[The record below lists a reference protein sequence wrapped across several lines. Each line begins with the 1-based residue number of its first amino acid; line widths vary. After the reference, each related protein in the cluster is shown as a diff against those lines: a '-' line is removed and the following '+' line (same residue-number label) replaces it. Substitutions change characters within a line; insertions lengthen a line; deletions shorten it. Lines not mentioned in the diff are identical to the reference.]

1 MNTWD
6 MPLTKVPR
14 PYWCCRLCVQGSWSS
29 LNYVRTKNM
38 MNVWIHPSSILF
50 NPNNEYQPKTII
62 YHENVTTN
70 KNYMRH
76 VSAVMPEW
84 IKNVIEFL

>member
-1 MNTWD
+1 MCRAVD
-6 MPLTKVPR
+6 KVAT
-14 PYWCCRLCVQGSWSS
+14 LHWSS

-38 MNVWIHPSSILF
+38 MNVWIHPTSILF
-50 NPNNEYQPKTII
+50 NPNNGYQPKTII

-76 VSAVMPEW
+76 VSAVKPEW
-84 IKNVIEFL
+84 IKN

>member
-1 MNTWD
+1 MCRAVD
-6 MPLTKVPR
+6 KVAT
-14 PYWCCRLCVQGSWSS
+14 LHWSS

-38 MNVWIHPSSILF
+38 MNVWIHPTSILFNPTSILF
-50 NPNNEYQPKTII
+50 NPNNGYQPKTII

-76 VSAVMPEW
+76 VSAVKPEW
-84 IKNVIEFL
+84 IKN